1 MSQTQEE
8 IPVDSPPP
16 VTVEVMDYDQI
27 QVTNEIPNE
36 MDAGTPIGEM
46 NISMEADGGEWSA
59 ILIRNGAN
67 NRRRAA
73 RMFEALLIGIKN
85 KKFRCEQDGFF
96 EEIYV
101 SKL

>member
-16 VTVEVMDYDQI
+16 VNVEVMDYDQI

-85 KKFRCEQDGFF
+85 NTPMYKH
-96 EEIYV
+96 I
-101 SKL
+101 ST